1 MPCSKACSPRCPSR
15 DERAAEDDR
24 AAEVALTRRA
34 AIVALIGVLVVF
46 LAPLHGISILLVE
59 GLLVV
64 GIVVD
69 LALAGSVRALEVS
82 RYGDTARRLDEVSE
96 VGVQIIN
103 RGGRRVRGVLRDA
116 WPPSAAASPARRLV
130 DVPAG
135 QRRRW
140 VTTIRPRRRTEL
152 EAGRVTVRSFGPLGL
167 AARQGNHEVPWS
179 LRVLPAFPSRR
190 YLPEKLA
197 KLRILDGRTAARV
210 RGQGTEFDSLRDYVE
225 GDDARSIDWRA
236 TARRSSVVVRTWRPE
251 RDRRIVLVLDTGR
264 TSAARIGAAPRL
276 DAALDA
282 ALLLGTL
289 ASRAGDKVDLIAVDD
304 RPRLLTRGSGSE
316 GHGDALAG
324 LLDSMAGL
332 HARLV
337 ETDGRRLVAEVLRR
351 VRQRA
356 LIVLFTTLDE
366 AAITEGLLPVLPSLT
381 RKHVVMLASVT
392 DPQVLAM
399 LDGSD
404 DARAAYDAAAA
415 ERTLAAHRRV
425 TALLRRLDVEV
436 VEAGPADFAS
446 KVSDAYLALKAA
458 GRL

>member
-1 MPCSKACSPRCPSR
+1 MS
-15 DERAAEDDR
+15 
-24 AAEVALTRRA
+24 LTRRTA
-34 AIVALIGVLVVF
+34 FIALAGVLVVF
-46 LAPLHGISILLVE
+46 VYPLHGYMVLIVE
-59 GLLVV
+59 GALAV
-64 GIVVD
+64 GIVAD
-69 LALAGSVRALEVS
+69 LGLAGSVRALRVS

-96 VGVQIIN
+96 VGVLVVN
-103 RGGRRVRGVLRDA
+103 SGGRRVRGVLRDA
-116 WPPSAAASPARRLV
+116 WPPSAQASPTRQLI

-135 QRRRW
+135 ERRRFP
-140 VTTIRPRRRTEL
+140 TTIRPRRRTEL
-152 EAGRVTVRSFGPLGL
+152 QAGRVTVRSLGPLGL
-167 AARQGNHEVPWS
+167 AARQGNHDVPWS

-236 TARRSSVVVRTWRPE
+236 TARRSAVVVRTWRPE
-251 RDRRIVLVLDTGR
+251 RDRRIMLVLDTGR

-289 ASRAGDKVDLIAVDD
+289 ASRAGDRVDLIAVDD
-304 RPRLLTRGSGSE
+304 RPRLLSRSARN
-316 GHGDALAG
+316 HGDPLSG
-324 LLDSMAGL
+324 LLEAMAGL
-332 HARLV
+332 HPRLV

-351 VRQRA
+351 VKQRA

-381 RKHVVMLASVT
+381 RRHVVMVASVA

-399 LDGSD
+399 VGVHD
-404 DARAAYDAAAA
+404 DSRTVYDAAAA
-415 ERTLAAHRRV
+415 ERTTAAHRRV

-436 VEAGPADFAS
+436 VEAGPAEFAS

>member
-1 MPCSKACSPRCPSR
+1 
-15 DERAAEDDR
+15 
-24 AAEVALTRRA
+24 VALTRRA
-34 AIVALIGVLVVF
+34 AIVALVGVLLVFAAPMHGVTVLVVEG
-46 LAPLHGISILLVE
+46 ALLVAI
-59 GLLVV
+59 
-64 GIVVD
+64 GID

-96 VGVQIIN
+96 VGVQVVN

-116 WPPSAAASPARRLV
+116 WPPSAGAAPARRLI

-135 QRRRW
+135 ERRRW

-152 EAGRVTVRSFGPLGL
+152 QAGRVTVRSLGPLGL
-167 AARQGNHEVPWS
+167 AARQGSHEVPWS

-236 TARRSSVVVRTWRPE
+236 TARRSAVVVRTWRPE

-264 TSAARIGAAPRL
+264 TSAARVGAAPRL

-304 RPRLLTRGSGSE
+304 RPRMLTRGSVARGSD
-316 GHGDALAG
+316 GHGSGGDALAG
-324 LLDSMAGL
+324 LLESMAGL

-337 ETDGRRLVAEVLRR
+337 ETDARRLVAEVLRR

-381 RKHVVMLASVT
+381 RKHVVMLASVA

-399 LDGSD
+399 LDRSD
-404 DARAAYDAAAA
+404 DTRSAYHARSAYDAAAA

-436 VEAGPADFAS
+436 VDAGPADFAS
-446 KVSDAYLALKAA
+446 KVSDAYLAMKAA

>member
-1 MPCSKACSPRCPSR
+1 M
-15 DERAAEDDR
+15 
-24 AAEVALTRRA
+24 ALTRRA
-34 AIVALIGVLVVF
+34 AIVALAGVLVVF
-46 LAPLHGISILLVE
+46 AYPLHGYMVLIVE
-59 GLLVV
+59 GALVL
-64 GIVVD
+64 GIVAD
-69 LALAGSVRALEVS
+69 LALAGSVRALRVS

-96 VGVQIIN
+96 VGVLIVN
-103 RGGRRVRGVLRDA
+103 AGGRRVRGVLRDA
-116 WPPSAAASPARRLV
+116 WPPSAQASPARRLI

-135 QRRRW
+135 ERRRFA
-140 VTTIRPRRRTEL
+140 TAIRPRRRTEL

-167 AARQGNHEVPWS
+167 AARQGNHEVPWR

-236 TARRSSVVVRTWRPE
+236 TARRSAVVVRTWRPE

-289 ASRAGDKVDLIAVDD
+289 ASRAGDRVDLIAVDD
-304 RPRLLTRGSGSE
+304 RPRLLSRGSPGSQS
-316 GHGDALAG
+316 HGDPISG
-324 LLDSMAGL
+324 LLEAMAGL
-332 HARLV
+332 HPRLV

-351 VRQRA
+351 VKQRA

-381 RKHVVMLASVT
+381 RKHVVMVASVA

-399 LDGSD
+399 VGVHD
-404 DARAAYDAAAA
+404 DSRTVYDAAAA
-415 ERTLAAHRRV
+415 ERTTAAHRRV

-436 VEAGPADFAS
+436 VDAGPAEFAS

>member
-1 MPCSKACSPRCPSR
+1 
-15 DERAAEDDR
+15 
-24 AAEVALTRRA
+24 VALTRRA
-34 AIVALIGVLVVF
+34 AIVALVCVLVVF
-46 LAPLHGISILLVE
+46 VAPLHGFSIVIVE
-59 GLLVV
+59 GLLIV
-64 GIVVD
+64 GIVID

-96 VGVQIIN
+96 VGVQVIN

-135 QRRRW
+135 ERRRW

-236 TARRSSVVVRTWRPE
+236 TARRSAVVVRTWRPE

-304 RPRLLTRGSGSE
+304 RPRLLTRGSSESHGSD
-316 GHGDALAG
+316 GHALAG
-324 LLDSMAGL
+324 LLESMAGL

-399 LDGSD
+399 LGRSD
-404 DARAAYDAAAA
+404 DARSDDARSDDARSAYDAAAA

-446 KVSDAYLALKAA
+446 KVSDSYLALKGA

>member
-1 MPCSKACSPRCPSR
+1 M
-15 DERAAEDDR
+15 
-24 AAEVALTRRA
+24 ALTRRA
-34 AIVALIGVLVVF
+34 AIVALAGVLLVF
-46 LAPLHGISILLVE
+46 IYPLHGYMVLIVE
-59 GLLVV
+59 GALVL
-64 GIVVD
+64 GIVAD
-69 LALAGSVRALEVS
+69 LALAGSVRALRVS

-96 VGVQIIN
+96 VGLLVVN
-103 RGGRRVRGVLRDA
+103 TGGRRVRGVLRDA
-116 WPPSAAASPARRLV
+116 WPPSAEASPTRRLI

-135 QRRRW
+135 ERRRW
-140 VTTIRPRRRTEL
+140 TTAIRPRRRTEL
-152 EAGRVTVRSFGPLGL
+152 QAGRVTVRSFGPLGL
-167 AARQGNHEVPWS
+167 AGRQGNHDVPWS

-236 TARRSSVVVRTWRPE
+236 TARRSAVVVRTWRPE

-289 ASRAGDKVDLIAVDD
+289 ASRAGDRVDVIAIDD
-304 RPRLLTRGSGSE
+304 RPRLLSRSAR
-316 GHGDALAG
+316 GHGDPLSG
-324 LLDSMAGL
+324 LLEAMAGL
-332 HARLV
+332 HPRLV

-351 VRQRA
+351 VKQRA

-381 RKHVVMLASVT
+381 RKHVVMLASVA

-399 LDGSD
+399 VGVHD
-404 DARAAYDAAAA
+404 DSRTVYDAAAA
-415 ERTLAAHRRV
+415 ERTTAAHRRV
-425 TALLRRLDVEV
+425 TALLRRQDVEV
-436 VEAGPADFAS
+436 VDAGPAEFAS

>member
-1 MPCSKACSPRCPSR
+1 M
-15 DERAAEDDR
+15 
-24 AAEVALTRRA
+24 ALTRRT
-34 AIVALIGVLVVF
+34 ALIALAGALVVFVYPLHGYMVLVVEG
-46 LAPLHGISILLVE
+46 ALV
-59 GLLVV
+59 L
-64 GIVVD
+64 GIVAD
-69 LALAGSVRALEVS
+69 LALAGSVRALRVS

-96 VGVQIIN
+96 VGVLVVN
-103 RGGRRVRGVLRDA
+103 TGGRRVRGVLRDA
-116 WPPSAAASPARRLV
+116 WPPSAEASPSRRPI

-135 QRRRW
+135 ERRRW
-140 VTTIRPRRRTEL
+140 TTVIRPRRRTEL
-152 EAGRVTVRSFGPLGL
+152 QAGRVTVRSFGPLGL
-167 AARQGNHEVPWS
+167 AARQGNHDVPWS

-236 TARRSSVVVRTWRPE
+236 TARRSAVVVRTWRPE

-289 ASRAGDKVDLIAVDD
+289 ASRAGDRVDLIAMDD
-304 RPRLLTRGSGSE
+304 RPRLLSRTGRK
-316 GHGDALAG
+316 HGDPLSG
-324 LLDSMAGL
+324 LLDAMAGL
-332 HARLV
+332 HPRLV

-351 VRQRA
+351 VKQRA

-381 RKHVVMLASVT
+381 HKHVVMLASVA

-399 LDGSD
+399 VGVHD
-404 DARAAYDAAAA
+404 DSRTVYDAAAA
-415 ERTLAAHRRV
+415 ERTTAAHRRV

-436 VEAGPADFAS
+436 VDAGPAEFAS

>member
-1 MPCSKACSPRCPSR
+1 MS
-15 DERAAEDDR
+15 
-24 AAEVALTRRA
+24 LTRRA
-34 AIVALIGVLVVF
+34 ALVALAGVLVVF
-46 LAPLHGISILLVE
+46 VYPLRGYMVLIVE
-59 GLLVV
+59 GALVM
-64 GIVVD
+64 GIVAD
-69 LALAGSVRALEVS
+69 LALAGSVRALRVS

-96 VGVQIIN
+96 VGVLVVN
-103 RGGRRVRGVLRDA
+103 PGGRRVRGVLRDA
-116 WPPSAAASPARRLV
+116 WPPSAQASPARRLI

-135 QRRRW
+135 ERRRFP
-140 VTTIRPRRRTEL
+140 TAIRPRRRTEL

-167 AARQGNHEVPWS
+167 AARQGNHDVPWS

-236 TARRSSVVVRTWRPE
+236 TARRSTVVVRTWRPE

-282 ALLLGTL
+282 TLLLGTL
-289 ASRAGDKVDLIAVDD
+289 ASRAGDRVDLIAVDD
-304 RPRLLTRGSGSE
+304 RPRLLSRNARSD
-316 GHGDALAG
+316 GDPLSG
-324 LLDSMAGL
+324 LLEAMAGL
-332 HARLV
+332 HPRLV

-351 VRQRA
+351 VKQRA

-381 RKHVVMLASVT
+381 RKHVVMVASVA

-399 LDGSD
+399 VGVHD
-404 DARAAYDAAAA
+404 DSRTVYDAAAA
-415 ERTLAAHRRV
+415 ERTTAAHRRV

-436 VEAGPADFAS
+436 VDAGPAEFAS

>member
-1 MPCSKACSPRCPSR
+1 MVLIV
-15 DERAAEDDR
+15 EG
-24 AAEVALTRRA
+24 ALLIG
-34 AIVALIGVLVVF
+34 IVA
-46 LAPLHGISILLVE
+46 
-59 GLLVV
+59 
-64 GIVVD
+64 D
-69 LALAGSVRALEVS
+69 LALAGSVRALRVS
-82 RYGDTARRLDEVSE
+82 RFGDTARRLDEVSE
-96 VGVQIIN
+96 VGVLVVN
-103 RGGRRVRGVLRDA
+103 TGGRRVHGVLRDA
-116 WPPSAAASPARRLV
+116 WPPSAEASPTRRAI

-135 QRRRW
+135 ERRRL
-140 VTTIRPRRRTEL
+140 TTVIRPRRRTEL
-152 EAGRVTVRSFGPLGL
+152 QAGRVTVRSFGPLGL
-167 AARQGNHEVPWS
+167 AARQGNHDVPWS

-236 TARRSSVVVRTWRPE
+236 TARRSAVVVRTWRPE

-289 ASRAGDKVDLIAVDD
+289 ASRAGDRVDLIAMDD
-304 RPRLLTRGSGSE
+304 RPRLLSRSARN
-316 GHGDALAG
+316 HGDPLSG
-324 LLDSMAGL
+324 LLEAMAGL
-332 HARLV
+332 HPRLV

-351 VRQRA
+351 VKQRA

-381 RKHVVMLASVT
+381 RKHVVMLASVA

-399 LDGSD
+399 VGVHD
-404 DARAAYDAAAA
+404 DSHTVYDAAAA
-415 ERTLAAHRRV
+415 ERTTAAHRRV

-436 VEAGPADFAS
+436 VDAGPAEFAS

>member
-1 MPCSKACSPRCPSR
+1 
-15 DERAAEDDR
+15 
-24 AAEVALTRRA
+24 VALTRRTA
-34 AIVALIGVLVVF
+34 FIALAGVLVVF
-46 LAPLHGISILLVE
+46 VYPLRGYMVLIVE
-59 GLLVV
+59 GALAL
-64 GIVVD
+64 GIIAD
-69 LALAGSVRALEVS
+69 LALAGSVRALRVS

-96 VGVQIIN
+96 VGVLIVN
-103 RGGRRVRGVLRDA
+103 TGGRRVRGVLRDA
-116 WPPSAAASPARRLV
+116 WPPSAQASPTRQLI

-135 QRRRW
+135 ERRRW
-140 VTTIRPRRRTEL
+140 TTAIRPRRRTEL
-152 EAGRVTVRSFGPLGL
+152 QAGRVTVRSFGPLGL
-167 AARQGNHEVPWS
+167 AARQGNHDVPWS

-236 TARRSSVVVRTWRPE
+236 TARRSAVVVRTWRPE

-264 TSAARIGAAPRL
+264 TSAARIDAAPRL

-289 ASRAGDKVDLIAVDD
+289 ASRAGDRVDLIAVDD
-304 RPRLLTRGSGSE
+304 RPRLLSRGARD
-316 GHGDALAG
+316 HGDPLSG
-324 LLDSMAGL
+324 LLEAMAGL
-332 HARLV
+332 HPRLV

-351 VRQRA
+351 VKQRA

-381 RKHVVMLASVT
+381 RKHVVMLASVA

-399 LDGSD
+399 VGVHD
-404 DARAAYDAAAA
+404 DSRTVYDAAAA
-415 ERTLAAHRRV
+415 ERTTAAHRRV

-436 VEAGPADFAS
+436 VDAGPAEFAS

>member
-1 MPCSKACSPRCPSR
+1 M
-15 DERAAEDDR
+15 
-24 AAEVALTRRA
+24 ALTRRA
-34 AIVALIGVLVVF
+34 ALVALAGVLVVF
-46 LAPLHGISILLVE
+46 SYPLHGSMVLIVE
-59 GLLVV
+59 GVLAV
-64 GIVVD
+64 GIIAD
-69 LALAGSVRALEVS
+69 LALAGSVRALQVS
-82 RYGDTARRLDEVSE
+82 RFGDTARRLDEVSD
-96 VGVQIIN
+96 VGVLVVN
-103 RGGRRVRGVLRDA
+103 TGGRRVRGVLRDA
-116 WPPSAAASPARRLV
+116 WPPSAQASPTRRRI
-130 DVPAG
+130 DVPPG
-135 QRRRW
+135 ERRRFPT
-140 VTTIRPRRRTEL
+140 VIRPRRRTEL
-152 EAGRVTVRSFGPLGL
+152 HAGRVTIRSVGPLGL

-190 YLPEKLA
+190 HLPEKLA

-236 TARRSSVVVRTWRPE
+236 TARRSAVVVRTWRPE

-289 ASRAGDKVDLIAVDD
+289 ASRAGDRVDLIAVDD
-304 RPRLLTRGSGSE
+304 RPRLLSRSARA
-316 GHGDALAG
+316 HGDPLSG
-324 LLDSMAGL
+324 LLEAMAGL
-332 HARLV
+332 HPRLV
-337 ETDGRRLVAEVLRR
+337 ETDSSRLVAEVLRR
-351 VRQRA
+351 VKQRA
-356 LIVLFTTLDE
+356 LIVVFTTLDE

-381 RKHVVMLASVT
+381 RKHVVMVASVA

-399 LDGSD
+399 VGAHD
-404 DARAAYDAAAA
+404 DARAVYDAAAA
-415 ERTLAAHRRV
+415 ERTTAAHRRV

-436 VEAGPADFAS
+436 VDAGPADFAS

>member
-1 MPCSKACSPRCPSR
+1 MS
-15 DERAAEDDR
+15 
-24 AAEVALTRRA
+24 LTRRA
-34 AIVALIGVLVVF
+34 ALIALAGVLVVF
-46 LAPLHGISILLVE
+46 VDPLRGYMVLIVE
-59 GLLVV
+59 GALVI
-64 GIVVD
+64 GIVAD
-69 LALAGSVRALEVS
+69 LALAGSVRALRVS

-96 VGVQIIN
+96 VGVLVVN
-103 RGGRRVRGVLRDA
+103 TGGRRVRGVLRDA
-116 WPPSAAASPARRLV
+116 WPPSAQASPTRQLI

-135 QRRRW
+135 ERRRL
-140 VTTIRPRRRTEL
+140 TTAIRPRRRTEL
-152 EAGRVTVRSFGPLGL
+152 QAGRVTVRSFGPLGL
-167 AARQGNHEVPWS
+167 AARQGNHDVPWS

-190 YLPEKLA
+190 HLPEKLA

-210 RGQGTEFDSLRDYVE
+210 RGQGTEFDSLRDYVD

-236 TARRSSVVVRTWRPE
+236 TARRSTVVVRTWRPE

-289 ASRAGDKVDLIAVDD
+289 ASRAGDRVDLIAVDD
-304 RPRLLTRGSGSE
+304 RPRLLSRNARSD
-316 GHGDALAG
+316 GDPLSG
-324 LLDSMAGL
+324 LLEAMAGL
-332 HARLV
+332 HPRLV

-351 VRQRA
+351 VKQRA

-381 RKHVVMLASVT
+381 RKHVVMVASVA

-399 LDGSD
+399 VGVHD
-404 DARAAYDAAAA
+404 DSRTVYDAAAA
-415 ERTLAAHRRV
+415 ERTTAAHRRV

-436 VEAGPADFAS
+436 VDAGPAEFAS

>member
-1 MPCSKACSPRCPSR
+1 
-15 DERAAEDDR
+15 
-24 AAEVALTRRA
+24 VALTRRA
-34 AIVALIGVLVVF
+34 AIVALVGVLIVF
-46 LAPLHGISILLVE
+46 IAPLRGMTVLIVE
-59 GLLVV
+59 GALVV
-64 GIVVD
+64 AIGFD
-69 LALAGSVRALEVS
+69 LALAGSVRALEIS

-96 VGVQIIN
+96 VGVQVVN

-116 WPPSAAASPARRLV
+116 WPPSAQASPTRRLV

-135 QRRRW
+135 ERRRW

-152 EAGRVTVRSFGPLGL
+152 QAGRVTVRSLGPLGL

-236 TARRSSVVVRTWRPE
+236 TARRSAVVVRTWRPE

-289 ASRAGDKVDLIAVDD
+289 ASRAGDKVDLVAVDD
-304 RPRLLTRGSGSE
+304 RPRLLTRGSVAGGSD
-316 GHGDALAG
+316 GHGSGGYALAG
-324 LLDSMAGL
+324 LLASMAGL

-381 RKHVVMLASVT
+381 RKHVVMLASVA

-399 LDGSD
+399 LDRSD
-404 DARAAYDAAAA
+404 DPRSAYDAAAA

-436 VEAGPADFAS
+436 VDAGPAEFAS
-446 KVSDAYLALKAA
+446 KVSDAYLAMKAA

>member
-1 MPCSKACSPRCPSR
+1 MS
-15 DERAAEDDR
+15 
-24 AAEVALTRRA
+24 LTRRA
-34 AIVALIGVLVVF
+34 AVVALAGVLVVF
-46 LAPLHGISILLVE
+46 VYPLRGYMVLIVE
-59 GLLVV
+59 GALAI
-64 GIVVD
+64 GIVAD
-69 LALAGSVRALEVS
+69 LAWAGSVRALRVS

-96 VGVQIIN
+96 VGVLVIN
-103 RGGRRVRGVLRDA
+103 TGGRRVRGVLRDA
-116 WPPSAAASPARRLV
+116 WPPSAQASPTRQLI

-135 QRRRW
+135 ERRRW
-140 VTTIRPRRRTEL
+140 TTAIRPRRRTEL
-152 EAGRVTVRSFGPLGL
+152 QAGRVTVRSFGPLGL
-167 AARQGNHEVPWS
+167 AARQGNHDVPWS

-190 YLPEKLA
+190 HLPEKLA

-236 TARRSSVVVRTWRPE
+236 TARRSTVVVRTWRPE

-289 ASRAGDKVDLIAVDD
+289 ASRAGDRVDLIAVDD
-304 RPRLLTRGSGSE
+304 RPRLLSRHARSD
-316 GHGDALAG
+316 GDPLSG
-324 LLDSMAGL
+324 LLEAMAGL
-332 HARLV
+332 HPRLV

-351 VRQRA
+351 VKQRA

-366 AAITEGLLPVLPSLT
+366 AAITEGLLPVLSSLT
-381 RKHVVMLASVT
+381 RKHVVMVASVA

-399 LDGSD
+399 VGVHD
-404 DARAAYDAAAA
+404 DSRTVYDAAAA
-415 ERTLAAHRRV
+415 ERTTAAHRRV

-436 VEAGPADFAS
+436 VDAGPAEFAS

>member
-1 MPCSKACSPRCPSR
+1 M
-15 DERAAEDDR
+15 
-24 AAEVALTRRA
+24 ALTRRTVV
-34 AIVALIGVLVVF
+34 IALVGVLVVF
-46 LAPLHGISILLVE
+46 IDPLHGYMVLIVE
-59 GLLVV
+59 GALAV
-64 GIVVD
+64 GIVAD
-69 LALAGSVRALEVS
+69 LALAGSVRALRVS

-96 VGVQIIN
+96 VGVLVVN
-103 RGGRRVRGVLRDA
+103 TGGRRVRGVLRDA
-116 WPPSAAASPARRLV
+116 WPPSAEASPTRRLI
-130 DVPAG
+130 DIPTG
-135 QRRRW
+135 ERRRFA
-140 VTTIRPRRRTEL
+140 TAIRPRRRTEL
-152 EAGRVTVRSFGPLGL
+152 QAGRVTVRSFGPLGL
-167 AARQGNHEVPWS
+167 AARQGNHDVPWS

-236 TARRSSVVVRTWRPE
+236 TARRSAVVVRTWRPE

-289 ASRAGDKVDLIAVDD
+289 ASRAGDRVDLIAVDD
-304 RPRLLTRGSGSE
+304 RPRLLSRSARN
-316 GHGDALAG
+316 HGDPLSG
-324 LLDSMAGL
+324 LLEAMAGL
-332 HARLV
+332 HPRLV

-351 VRQRA
+351 VKQRA

-381 RKHVVMLASVT
+381 RKHVVMLASVA

-399 LDGSD
+399 VGVHD
-404 DARAAYDAAAA
+404 DSRTVYDAAAA
-415 ERTLAAHRRV
+415 ERTTAAHRRV

-436 VEAGPADFAS
+436 VDAGPAEFAS
-446 KVSDAYLALKAA
+446 KVSDAYLAMKAA

>member
-1 MPCSKACSPRCPSR
+1 MS
-15 DERAAEDDR
+15 
-24 AAEVALTRRA
+24 LTRRA
-34 AIVALIGVLVVF
+34 AIVALAGVLVVF
-46 LAPLHGISILLVE
+46 IYPLHGYMVLIVE
-59 GLLVV
+59 GALAL
-64 GIVVD
+64 GIVAD
-69 LALAGSVRALEVS
+69 LALAGSVQALRVS

-96 VGVQIIN
+96 VGVLVVN
-103 RGGRRVRGVLRDA
+103 TGGRRVRGVLRDA
-116 WPPSAAASPARRLV
+116 WPPSAQASPSRQLI

-135 QRRRW
+135 ERRRLP
-140 VTTIRPRRRTEL
+140 TAIRPRRRTEL
-152 EAGRVTVRSFGPLGL
+152 QAGRVTVRSFGPLGL

-236 TARRSSVVVRTWRPE
+236 TARRSAVVVRTWRPE

-282 ALLLGTL
+282 ALLLGAL
-289 ASRAGDKVDLIAVDD
+289 ASRAGDRVDLIAVDD
-304 RPRLLTRGSGSE
+304 RPRLLSRGSRN
-316 GHGDALAG
+316 HGDPLSG
-324 LLDSMAGL
+324 LLEAMAGL
-332 HARLV
+332 HPRLV

-351 VRQRA
+351 VKQRA

-381 RKHVVMLASVT
+381 RKHVVMLASVA

-399 LDGSD
+399 VGVHD
-404 DARAAYDAAAA
+404 DSRTVYDAAAA
-415 ERTLAAHRRV
+415 ERTTAAHRRV

-436 VEAGPADFAS
+436 VDAGPAEFAS

>member
-1 MPCSKACSPRCPSR
+1 M
-15 DERAAEDDR
+15 
-24 AAEVALTRRA
+24 ALTRRA
-34 AIVALIGVLVVF
+34 AIVALVGVLVVF
-46 LAPLHGISILLVE
+46 IAPLRGVTVLIVE
-59 GLLVV
+59 GALVV
-64 GIVVD
+64 AIGFD
-69 LALAGSVRALEVS
+69 LALAGSVRSLEVS

-96 VGVQIIN
+96 VGVQVVN

-116 WPPSAAASPARRLV
+116 WPPSAQASPTRRLV

-135 QRRRW
+135 ERRRW

-152 EAGRVTVRSFGPLGL
+152 QAGRVTVRSLGPLGL
-167 AARQGNHEVPWS
+167 AARQGNHDVPWS

-236 TARRSSVVVRTWRPE
+236 TARRSAVVVRTWRPE

-304 RPRLLTRGSGSE
+304 RPRLLTRGSVARGSD
-316 GHGDALAG
+316 GHGSGGHALAG
-324 LLDSMAGL
+324 LLESMAGL

-381 RKHVVMLASVT
+381 RKHVVMLASVA

-399 LDGSD
+399 LDRPD
-404 DARAAYDAAAA
+404 DARSAYDAAAA
-415 ERTLAAHRRV
+415 ERTLAARRRV

-436 VEAGPADFAS
+436 VDAGPADFAS
-446 KVSDAYLALKAA
+446 KVSDAYLAMKAA

>member
-1 MPCSKACSPRCPSR
+1 M
-15 DERAAEDDR
+15 
-24 AAEVALTRRA
+24 ALTRRA
-34 AIVALIGVLVVF
+34 AIVALVGVLLVFAAPVRGFTVV
-46 LAPLHGISILLVE
+46 IVE
-59 GLLVV
+59 GALVV
-64 GIVVD
+64 AICVD

-96 VGVQIIN
+96 VGVQVVN

-116 WPPSAAASPARRLV
+116 WPPSASASPTRRAV

-135 QRRRW
+135 ERRRW
-140 VTTIRPRRRTEL
+140 VTTIQPGRRTEL
-152 EAGRVTVRSFGPLGL
+152 QAGRVTVRSVGPLGL

-236 TARRSSVVVRTWRPE
+236 TARRSAVVVRTWRPE

-276 DAALDA
+276 DAAIDA

-304 RPRLLTRGSGSE
+304 RPRMLTRGSASGSE

-324 LLDSMAGL
+324 LLESMAGL
-332 HARLV
+332 HPRLV

-356 LIVLFTTLDE
+356 LVVLFTTLDE

-381 RKHVVMLASVT
+381 RKHVVMLASVA

-399 LDGSD
+399 LDRSD
-404 DARAAYDAAAA
+404 DARDVYDAAAA

-425 TALLRRLDVEV
+425 ATLLRRLDVEV
-436 VEAGPADFAS
+436 VDAGPAEFAS
-446 KVSDAYLALKAA
+446 RVSDAYLAMKAA

>member
-1 MPCSKACSPRCPSR
+1 
-15 DERAAEDDR
+15 
-24 AAEVALTRRA
+24 VALTRRA
-34 AIVALIGVLVVF
+34 AVVALVGVLVVF
-46 LAPLHGISILLVE
+46 VYPLHGYMVLIVE
-59 GLLVV
+59 GALVL
-64 GIVVD
+64 GIIAD
-69 LALAGSVRALEVS
+69 LALAGSVRALRVS

-96 VGVQIIN
+96 VGVLVVN
-103 RGGRRVRGVLRDA
+103 TGGRRVRGVLRDA
-116 WPPSAAASPARRLV
+116 WPPSAEASPSRQLI

-135 QRRRW
+135 ERRRW
-140 VTTIRPRRRTEL
+140 TTAIRPRRRTEL
-152 EAGRVTVRSFGPLGL
+152 QAGRVTVRSFGPLGL

-236 TARRSSVVVRTWRPE
+236 TARRSAVVVRTWRPE

-289 ASRAGDKVDLIAVDD
+289 ASRAGDRVDLIAVDD
-304 RPRLLTRGSGSE
+304 RPRLLSRSARN
-316 GHGDALAG
+316 HGDPLSG
-324 LLDSMAGL
+324 LLEAMAGL
-332 HARLV
+332 HPRLV

-351 VRQRA
+351 VKQRA

-381 RKHVVMLASVT
+381 RKHVVMVASVA

-399 LDGSD
+399 VGVHD
-404 DARAAYDAAAA
+404 DSRTVYDAAAA
-415 ERTLAAHRRV
+415 ERTTAAHRRV

-436 VEAGPADFAS
+436 VDAGPAEFAS
-446 KVSDAYLALKAA
+446 KVSDAYLAMKAA

>member
-1 MPCSKACSPRCPSR
+1 
-15 DERAAEDDR
+15 
-24 AAEVALTRRA
+24 VALTRRA

-46 LAPLHGISILLVE
+46 VAPLHGISILLVE
-59 GLLVV
+59 GLLIV

-69 LALAGSVRALEVS
+69 LALAGSVRALEIS

-96 VGVQIIN
+96 VGVQVIN

-116 WPPSAAASPARRLV
+116 WPPSAAASPGRRLV

-152 EAGRVTVRSFGPLGL
+152 EAGRVTVRSFGPFGL

-236 TARRSSVVVRTWRPE
+236 TARRSAVVVRTWRPE

-276 DAALDA
+276 DAAIDA

-289 ASRAGDKVDLIAVDD
+289 ASRAGDHVDLMAVDD
-304 RPRLLTRGSGSE
+304 RPRLLTRGSGGSE

-324 LLDSMAGL
+324 LLESMAGL
-332 HARLV
+332 HPRLV

-399 LDGSD
+399 LDHSD
-404 DARAAYDAAAA
+404 GARSADDTRSASDVGDTRAAYDAAAA

-436 VEAGPADFAS
+436 VEAGPVEFAS

>member
-1 MPCSKACSPRCPSR
+1 MS
-15 DERAAEDDR
+15 
-24 AAEVALTRRA
+24 LTRRT
-34 AIVALIGVLVVF
+34 ALIALAGVLVVF
-46 LAPLHGISILLVE
+46 VYPLRGYMVLIVE
-59 GLLVV
+59 GALAI
-64 GIVVD
+64 GIIAD
-69 LALAGSVRALEVS
+69 LALAGSVRALRVS

-96 VGVQIIN
+96 VGVLIVN
-103 RGGRRVRGVLRDA
+103 PGGRRVRGVLRDA
-116 WPPSAAASPARRLV
+116 WPPSAQASPTRQLI

-135 QRRRW
+135 QRRRFP
-140 VTTIRPRRRTEL
+140 TAIRPRRRTEL
-152 EAGRVTVRSFGPLGL
+152 QGGRVTVRSFGPLGL
-167 AARQGNHEVPWS
+167 AARQGNHDVPWS

-236 TARRSSVVVRTWRPE
+236 TARRSAVVVRTWRPE

-289 ASRAGDKVDLIAVDD
+289 ASRAGDRVDLIAVDD
-304 RPRLLTRGSGSE
+304 RPRLLSRGARD
-316 GHGDALAG
+316 HGDPLSG
-324 LLDSMAGL
+324 LLEAMAGL
-332 HARLV
+332 HPRLV

-351 VRQRA
+351 VKQRA

-381 RKHVVMLASVT
+381 RKHVVMVASVA

-399 LDGSD
+399 VGVHD
-404 DARAAYDAAAA
+404 DTRTVYDAAAA
-415 ERTLAAHRRV
+415 ERTTAA
-425 TALLRRLDVEV
+425 
-436 VEAGPADFAS
+436 
-446 KVSDAYLALKAA
+446 
-458 GRL
+458 

>member
-1 MPCSKACSPRCPSR
+1 M
-15 DERAAEDDR
+15 
-24 AAEVALTRRA
+24 ALTRRTA
-34 AIVALIGVLVVF
+34 FIALIGVLVVF
-46 LAPLHGISILLVE
+46 VYPLRGYMVLIVE
-59 GLLVV
+59 GALVV
-64 GIVVD
+64 GVVAD
-69 LALAGSVRALEVS
+69 LALAGSVRALRVS

-96 VGVQIIN
+96 VGVLVVN
-103 RGGRRVRGVLRDA
+103 TGGRRVRGVLRDA
-116 WPPSAAASPARRLV
+116 WPPSAEASPTRRAI

-135 QRRRW
+135 ERRRFPT
-140 VTTIRPRRRTEL
+140 VIRPRRRTEL
-152 EAGRVTVRSFGPLGL
+152 QAGRVTVRSFGPLGL
-167 AARQGNHEVPWS
+167 AARQGNHDVPWS

-236 TARRSSVVVRTWRPE
+236 TARRSTVVVRTWRPE

-289 ASRAGDKVDLIAVDD
+289 ASRAGDRVDLIAMDD
-304 RPRLLTRGSGSE
+304 RPRLLSRGARK
-316 GHGDALAG
+316 HGDPLSG
-324 LLDSMAGL
+324 LLEAMAGL
-332 HARLV
+332 HPRLV

-351 VRQRA
+351 VKQRA

-381 RKHVVMLASVT
+381 RKHVVMLASVA

-399 LDGSD
+399 VGVHD
-404 DARAAYDAAAA
+404 DSRTVYDAAAA
-415 ERTLAAHRRV
+415 ERTTAAHRRV

-436 VEAGPADFAS
+436 VDAGPAEFAS
-446 KVSDAYLALKAA
+446 LVSDAYLALKAA

>member
-1 MPCSKACSPRCPSR
+1 
-15 DERAAEDDR
+15 
-24 AAEVALTRRA
+24 VALTRRTA
-34 AIVALIGVLVVF
+34 VVALVGVLVVF
-46 LAPLHGISILLVE
+46 VYPLRGYMVLIVE
-59 GLLVV
+59 GALVL
-64 GIVVD
+64 GIVAD
-69 LALAGSVRALEVS
+69 LALAGSVRGLRVS

-96 VGVQIIN
+96 VGVLVVN
-103 RGGRRVRGVLRDA
+103 TGGRRVRGVLRDA
-116 WPPSAAASPARRLV
+116 WPPSAEASPTRQLI

-135 QRRRW
+135 ERRRW
-140 VTTIRPRRRTEL
+140 TTAIRPRRRTEL
-152 EAGRVTVRSFGPLGL
+152 QAGRVTVRSFGPLGL
-167 AARQGNHEVPWS
+167 AARQGNHDVPWS

-236 TARRSSVVVRTWRPE
+236 TARRSAVVVRTWRPE

-276 DAALDA
+276 DAAIDA

-289 ASRAGDKVDLIAVDD
+289 ASRAGDRVDLIAMDD
-304 RPRLLTRGSGSE
+304 RPRLLSRSARS
-316 GHGDALAG
+316 HGDPLSG
-324 LLDSMAGL
+324 LLEAMAGL
-332 HARLV
+332 HPRLV

-351 VRQRA
+351 VKQRA

-381 RKHVVMLASVT
+381 RKHVVMLASVA

-399 LDGSD
+399 VGVHD
-404 DARAAYDAAAA
+404 DSRTVYDAAAA
-415 ERTLAAHRRV
+415 ERTTAAHRRV

-436 VEAGPADFAS
+436 VDAGPAEFAS
-446 KVSDAYLALKAA
+446 KVSDAYLAMKAA

>member
-1 MPCSKACSPRCPSR
+1 
-15 DERAAEDDR
+15 
-24 AAEVALTRRA
+24 
-34 AIVALIGVLVVF
+34 
-46 LAPLHGISILLVE
+46 
-59 GLLVV
+59 
-64 GIVVD
+64 
-69 LALAGSVRALEVS
+69 
-82 RYGDTARRLDEVSE
+82 
-96 VGVQIIN
+96 
-103 RGGRRVRGVLRDA
+103 
-116 WPPSAAASPARRLV
+116 
-130 DVPAG
+130 
-135 QRRRW
+135 
-140 VTTIRPRRRTEL
+140 
-152 EAGRVTVRSFGPLGL
+152 
-167 AARQGNHEVPWS
+167 
-179 LRVLPAFPSRR
+179 
-190 YLPEKLA
+190 
-197 KLRILDGRTAARV
+197 V

-236 TARRSSVVVRTWRPE
+236 TARRSAVVVRTWRPE
-251 RDRRIVLVLDTGR
+251 RDRRIVLVLDAGR

-304 RPRLLTRGSGSE
+304 RPRLLTRGSSSD

-324 LLDSMAGL
+324 LLESMAGL
-332 HARLV
+332 HPRLV

-351 VRQRA
+351 IRQRA

-381 RKHVVMLASVT
+381 RKYVVMLASVT

-399 LDGSD
+399 LTRSDEAGSTY
-404 DARAAYDAAAA
+404 DARSAYDAAAA

-436 VEAGPADFAS
+436 VEAGPAEFAS
-446 KVSDAYLALKAA
+446 KVSDAYLALKGA